1 MRLALDEVAAARE
14 VNRRARN
21 QHYDEIPDGDRSAP
35 PHAVQTRRGARPN
48 WGSHSMPRRWLSW
61 CRRWETQSRTP
72 HLNAKPRISAI
83 AISMH
88 SQWKGSRKDCPAVWV
103 LNWLLVEHVH
113 LKCDGAALDD
123 VVVAR
128 QRQRRQVG

>member
-1 MRLALDEVAAARE
+1 
-14 VNRRARN
+14 
-21 QHYDEIPDGDRSAP
+21 
-35 PHAVQTRRGARPN
+35 
-48 WGSHSMPRRWLSW
+48 
-61 CRRWETQSRTP
+61 
-72 HLNAKPRISAI
+72 
-83 AISMH
+83 
-88 SQWKGSRKDCPAVWV
+88 V